1 MPVRQIL
8 TFLVLSIVLTSCEVK
23 ENTEFRE
30 NLIETLE
37 SACKNYKYM
46 AESLPKGK
54 FPKTYEDR
62 KLITRDASS
71 WTSGFYPGS
80 LWYLYHWSGKEHLRS
95 YALEYTNEIVPLQ
108 FDTANHDLGW
118 IINSSVYNA
127 YKVTHDS
134 TYQTII
140 VNAAKS
146 LLTRYNES
154 VGLVRCW
161 DATDWSNRFYL
172 TYPANI
178 DNMLNLEL
186 LINATRFSG
195 DSTFYHIAIGHADS
209 TMKHHYRSDYSAYHV
224 VDFNPQ
230 DGKVMKKVTAQ
241 GYSDES
247 SWTRGQAWG
256 LYGFTM
262 MYRETRKKRYLDH
275 AKKVAS
281 FIINHPN
288 LSEDKIPYWD
298 FDAPDIPDTYR
309 DASAGAIICSA
320 LIELSTFVSDEQSTI
335 YLSVAERQ
343 LATLSSGNYL
353 ASIGENGNFILKHSV
368 GGFPVNVEVDVP
380 VTYADYYFIE
390 AILRYL
396 KII

>member
-1 MPVRQIL
+1 MNELRAVIYLFIL
-8 TFLVLSIVLTSCEVK
+8 LTSCLSAQKGDLKGELK
-23 ENTEFRE
+23 QALSQAEEQYQLMAKSLDEN
-30 NLIETLE
+30 
-37 SACKNYKYM
+37 
-46 AESLPKGK
+46 K
-54 FPKTYEDR
+54 FPKTYEEGKR
-62 KLITRDASS
+62 VTSGASS
-71 WTSGFYPGS
+71 WTSGFFPGS
-80 LWYLYHWSGKEHLRS
+80 LWYLYQWSGDIESKD
-95 YALEYTNEIVPLQ
+95 YATEFNNRVIPLQ
-108 FDTANHDLGW
+108 FDTTNHDIGW
-118 IINSSVYNA
+118 IINSSVLNA
-127 YKVTHDS
+127 YKFTDDS
-134 TYQTII
+134 MYQKI
-140 VNAAKS
+140 VVHAAQS
-146 LLTRYNES
+146 LLIRYNET
-154 VGLVRCW
+154 VGLIRCW
-161 DATDWSNRFYL
+161 DANDWANRFNL

-230 DGKVMKKVTAQ
+230 DGKVMKKITAQ

-247 SWTRGQAWG
+247 SWARGQAWG

-288 LSEDKIPYWD
+288 LPEDKIPYWD

-320 LIELSTFVSDEQSTI
+320 LIELSKFVSNEQSTA

-368 GGFPVNVEVDVP
+368 GGLPVNVEVDVP